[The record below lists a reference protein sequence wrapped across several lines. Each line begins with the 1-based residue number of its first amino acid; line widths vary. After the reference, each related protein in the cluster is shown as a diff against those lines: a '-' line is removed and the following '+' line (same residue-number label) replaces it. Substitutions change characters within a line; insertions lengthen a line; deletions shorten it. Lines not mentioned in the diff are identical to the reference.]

1 MADFT
6 DSITG
11 TKIDLATLTD
21 RDLAELQTMTAWEI
35 NRRLTIAGGPTKLAA
50 LFAEYEAAGGDRGLL
65 LDAVD
70 PTIRAPLAAP
80 TPAPPVEEPF

>member
-11 TKIDLATLTD
+11 MKIDLATLTD

-35 NRRLTIAGGPTKLAA
+35 NRRLTIAGGPVKLAA

-70 PTIRAPLAAP
+70 PTIRAPLAAEA
-80 TPAPPVEEPF
+80 APPVEEPL

>member
-35 NRRLTIAGGPTKLAA
+35 NRRLTLAGG
-50 LFAEYEAAGGDRGLL
+50 
-65 LDAVD
+65 
-70 PTIRAPLAAP
+70 
-80 TPAPPVEEPF
+80 